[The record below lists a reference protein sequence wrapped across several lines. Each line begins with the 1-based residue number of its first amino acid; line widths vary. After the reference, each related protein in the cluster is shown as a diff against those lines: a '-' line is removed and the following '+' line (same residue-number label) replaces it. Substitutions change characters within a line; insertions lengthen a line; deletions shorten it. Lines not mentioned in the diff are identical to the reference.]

1 MPTLQPDCYDAWDLT
16 EPAGPGRSRLFHLEP
31 IGVGTADVESLTGY
45 IARLAETHSV
55 STGALVSHV
64 LVPHLGR
71 RHLEAHP
78 DSGLSSLWRSARAVN
93 GTLGLAKD
101 LVTALEAVT
110 GRRELRLLTMLPWA
124 TVLDRKGLLRH
135 DRAWC
140 AACYREWQQHARP
153 IYEPLIWSLAP
164 VTVCPQHRQPLAT
177 RCPHP
182 GCRRTLL
189 YLSTRSRPGFCSLC
203 HGWLGEPHGP
213 GHEVT
218 VTQGPETRHEWI
230 GRVVGELLAAG
241 PRLEAPPTRDAMA
254 ESVMRCARALTGGTV
269 SKLARLCDID
279 TETMNQWRHG
289 TSPGLHMLLRVC
301 WRLLVTP
308 LEFVTQP
315 SSMTLTRAALPKGA
329 RDGWPK
335 DGPQRHRR
343 DSGLIR
349 QQVQAAIDADGE
361 SPRSVA
367 QIAKDLG
374 LRYDDLYRMCPD
386 LRRQIASRYRVATRE
401 RSTRRVE
408 TIRTEVREAVA
419 SIHAQGVYP
428 SVNRMR
434 AILPRKAI
442 LRYAAAREAWLEALR
457 DVGWGIGGQ
466 RLGPDSTIQP

>member
-1 MPTLQPDCYDAWDLT
+1 MPNLQSDFYEAWDLA
-16 EPAGPGRSRLFHLEP
+16 EPIGPCRSRLFNLEP
-31 IGVGTADVESLTGY
+31 IGLETADVESLTGY
-45 IARLAETHSV
+45 IARLADAHSV
-55 STGALVSHV
+55 STGALVSHE

-71 RHLEAHP
+71 RHLEAYP

-93 GTLGLAKD
+93 GTLELAKD
-101 LVTALEAVT
+101 MVTALEAVT
-110 GRRELRLLTMLPWA
+110 GRHELRLLTMLPWA
-124 TVLDRKGLLRH
+124 AVLDRKGLLRH

-140 AACYREWQQHARP
+140 AACYSDWQHDERP

-164 VTVCPQHRQPLAT
+164 VTVCLQHRQPLET

-203 HGWLGEPHGP
+203 QGWLGAPLAP

-218 VTQGPETRHEWI
+218 VPGGPESRHEWI

-241 PRLEAPPTRDAMA
+241 PRLEAPPTPDAMA

-269 SKLARLCDID
+269 STLARLCDID

-289 TSPGLHMLLRVC
+289 TSPGLSILLRTC
-301 WRLLVTP
+301 WNLGVTP

-315 SSMTLTRAALPKGA
+315 NSMTLTRVALPTGT
-329 RDGWPK
+329 RNGWPK
-335 DGPQRHRR
+335 GGPRRHRR
-343 DSGLIR
+343 DSDLVR

-361 SPRSVA
+361 SPRSAA

-374 LRYDDLYRMCPD
+374 LRYDELYRACPD
-386 LRRQIASRYRVATRE
+386 LLHRIAARYGVATRE

-408 TIRTEVREAVA
+408 KIRTEVREAVA
-419 SIHAQGVYP
+419 RIHAQGVYP
-428 SVNRMR
+428 SVNRVR
-434 AILPRKAI
+434 AMLSRPIL
-442 LRYAAAREAWLEALR
+442 LRLQAARQAWLDALR
-457 DVGWGIGGQ
+457 EHGWEIGGQ
-466 RLGPDSTIQP
+466 RRKA